1 MTLERSRTGISS
13 PTSMGLSF
21 GLCSMG
27 WMKAGSTSPMAEKC
41 DGSFF
46 FLVFAIKAAGDGGAR
61 WCFIDLV
68 RMFLCENLQSC
79 YSVR

>member
-46 FLVFAIKAAGDGGAR
+46 FWCLQQKQLVMVVLGGGVLLTLSECFFARIFKVV
-61 WCFIDLV
+61 I
-68 RMFLCENLQSC
+68 Q
-79 YSVR
+79 